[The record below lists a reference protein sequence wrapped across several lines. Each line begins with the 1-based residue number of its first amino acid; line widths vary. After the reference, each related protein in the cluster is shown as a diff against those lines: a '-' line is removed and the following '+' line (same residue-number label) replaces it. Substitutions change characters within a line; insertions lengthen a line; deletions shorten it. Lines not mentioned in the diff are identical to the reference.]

1 MAIKKKRR
9 KFTKENWEA
18 LMASV
23 KPEETPPVPEAKK
36 EDSSKVEVHI
46 HNNMP
51 SPFHHN
57 ENTADRDLE
66 SMMGNARRR
75 FPI

>member
-23 KPEETPPVPEAKK
+23 KPEETPPVEPKK
-36 EDSSKVEVHI
+36 EESSKVEVHI

-66 SMMGNARRR
+66 SMMGNSRRR